1 MIEPS
6 FSESQVQFLDLRSP
20 KIDPQERERLCLLF
34 YHSVYKDA
42 FPKIEHSETPETWL
56 PLLSGNGASHQP
68 VLNIILATGRAAPP
82 AELDEA
88 DVLGGV
94 IFEYFPKCEAG
105 LITYLCVAEQK
116 RKTGLARRLLGHA
129 VAACKRL
136 SKTEHVLIFAETEN
150 PKRMSEDDL
159 PKCSQRLQILDAL
172 GFQYLPIAYRQPP
185 LARDTPWSD
194 DLLLL
199 VYTPNGSL
207 PLTRQAI
214 SDFLTTFE
222 TSLMHNS
229 NGRPIPTHDPFFN
242 TPTES
247 IFYSQPLFKA
257 GRYMDRPTLGNARA
271 QSIRFNFFRNPKDF
285 FPALSPQIDDFS
297 GFERPIPLANIYEF
311 SARSENA
318 AMRRLIG
325 PMQSFISDITIS
337 EEGDYKLPIVALC
350 EEGGDESPLWVTIR
364 LPMKLITS
372 WEGKDVETL
381 LGDSGDVVLHA
392 RFVDTICIFASNH
405 LAYSLTFVLEAA
417 SPSRV
422 TKVETAKLLALMSL
436 AGSAGALSKQERESI
451 QASIRF
457 EFAGNSYSLDEF
469 ASARLRTLC
478 LADISEK
485 DPTLRDKL
493 LEGWRTEDEKLNR
506 KELSLFADCPKA
518 SSEVFGAIL
527 RPLVNE
533 FYEGSDNGVDRNRN
547 INNARI
553 AFCTVTLGD
562 LRGITAEIVNFDR
575 FQDAMRAIELA
586 KTHAAPLNEFTRQL
600 AGLAQ
605 DVIDYDEQDK
615 HEINDSLLATEVGGG
630 YLNFIHRN
638 SIIRIYNHS
647 RSFNQMQI
655 KIGGCPYFYL
665 TTICAS
671 FNEYLVV
678 TASREIAA
686 KRPTARRL
694 RFVLSLNGRSNEAE
708 AKRIEESFIFF
719 ERFIAD
725 SVPNLFRYASEAQL
739 FNKIEESRGI
749 ARQRRAGHLMLEQ
762 LNQYSR
768 DKAGQ
773 AREWVESLLAVAIFT
788 LTLWQVFGVIWETS
802 KDSFDNIL
810 DAHFGFKLAE
820 TIFVWLTPQSFAL
833 ALMLTTYFVFAWT
846 PTVFRSWRSARQAAK
861 IKRKR
866 DTSKEV
872 SRPPS
877 GK

>member
-1 MIEPS
+1 M
-6 FSESQVQFLDLRSP
+6 
-20 KIDPQERERLCLLF
+20 
-34 YHSVYKDA
+34 
-42 FPKIEHSETPETWL
+42 
-56 PLLSGNGASHQP
+56 
-68 VLNIILATGRAAPP
+68 LNIVLAVGRAAAP
-82 AELDEA
+82 AELSEA

-94 IFEYFPKCEAG
+94 IFEYFPKCESG
-105 LITYLCVAEQK
+105 LITYLCVAEHK
-116 RKTGLARRLLGHA
+116 RKTGLARRLLGYA
-129 VAACKRL
+129 VATCKRL
-136 SKTEHVLIFAETEN
+136 SKTEHVLIFAESED
-150 PKRMSEDDL
+150 PKRVSADEL
-159 PKCSQRLQILDAL
+159 PKCSRRLQILDAL

-185 LARDTPWSD
+185 LARDNPWSH

-207 PLTRQAI
+207 PVTRRAI
-214 SDFLTTFE
+214 NDFLTTFE
-222 TSLMHNS
+222 ASLTHNTD
-229 NGRPIPTHDPFFN
+229 GRLIPDHDPFFN
-242 TPTES
+242 TPKEDLFFT
-247 IFYSQPLFKA
+247 QPLFRA
-257 GRYMDRPTLGNARA
+257 GRYSDRPTLGNARA
-271 QSIRFNFFRNPKDF
+271 QSVRFNFFRNPKDF
-285 FPALSPQIDDFS
+285 FPALSPRVDDFL
-297 GFERPIPLANIYEF
+297 GFERPIPLANIHEF
-311 SARSENA
+311 SSRSENV

-350 EEGGDESPLWVTIR
+350 EEGRDKSPLWVTIR
-364 LPMKLITS
+364 LPTKLVTN

-381 LGDSGDVVLHA
+381 LGDSDSVVFHA
-392 RFVDTICIFASNH
+392 KFVDTICIFASNH
-405 LAYSLTFVLEAA
+405 LAYSLTFVLEA
-417 SPSRV
+417 PSSSRI

-436 AGSAGALSKQERESI
+436 AGSSGALSKEERESI

-457 EFAGNSYSLDEF
+457 ESAGNSYSLDEF

-478 LADISEK
+478 LAGISEE

-493 LEGWRTEDEKLNR
+493 LECWRAEDQKLNR
-506 KELSLFADCPKA
+506 KELSLFVDCPKA

-533 FYEGSDNGVDRNRN
+533 FYEAPSNSADRDRI

-553 AFCTVTLGD
+553 AFCTVTFGD
-562 LRGITAEIVNFDR
+562 LRGVTAEIANFDR
-575 FQDAMRAIELA
+575 FQEAMRAIELA
-586 KTHAAPLNEFTRQL
+586 KTHTAPLNEFTRQL
-600 AGLAQ
+600 AALAQ

-615 HEINDSLLATEVGGG
+615 HEINDSLLATEISGG

-638 SIIRIYNHS
+638 SIIRIYDHS
-647 RSFNQMQI
+647 RSFNQMQMQ
-655 KIGGCPYFYL
+655 IGGCPYFYL

-694 RFVLSLNGRSNEAE
+694 RFVLSLNGQSNEAE
-708 AKRIEESFIFF
+708 AKRIEESFTFF
-719 ERFIAD
+719 ERFVAD

-739 FNKIEESRGI
+739 FNKIEENRGV

-788 LTLWQVFGVIWETS
+788 LTLWQVFGVIWDTS
-802 KDSFDNIL
+802 KNSFETIL
-810 DAHFGFKLAE
+810 EHHFGITLTD

-833 ALMLTTYFVFAWT
+833 ALMLTAYFLVAWA

-861 IKRKR
+861 IKRKT
-866 DTSKEV
+866 DTNKEV
-872 SRPPS
+872 SRAS
-877 GK
+877 SRK